1 MRREATQRDHAAI
14 PIRAASLTRW
24 DELVRALG
32 GDPPAILDSFGLSPS
47 VLSLPEERISFV
59 TLVELLEYSAASLG
73 CPDFGIRLSRLQG
86 VDFLGPLAM
95 IAQYSE
101 SLQDALSLTHY
112 MSVHSPGGEVALD
125 LHDPDHAFITYRV
138 VIPGLQ
144 AKRQINELSL
154 GVAQNLLELL
164 IGKTYVAPQVRF
176 MHGRPVEAQSVMA
189 RFGRHVHFDQG
200 FNGLAVPAEM
210 LGRPMP
216 SASAFFRAV
225 ALDYASRM
233 EGERR
238 EPFAARVERVIA
250 SILPEGGCSL
260 AAVARKLGCQ
270 PRTLERRLGAEG
282 LTYADILENLR
293 KAAALEY
300 LSETDAPLFD
310 VAMRLGYADQS
321 TFTRRFRA
329 WYGISPGRW
338 RTANARNGAG
348 EEHAPRAAPMSG
360 QGA

>member
-1 MRREATQRDHAAI
+1 MRRGAAHRDHAAI
-14 PIRAASLTRW
+14 PVRAASLTRW

-32 GDPPAILDSFGLSPS
+32 GDPKAILARFDLSPS
-47 VLSLPEERISFV
+47 VLSSPEDRISFV
-59 TLVELLEYSAASLG
+59 TLVEMLEHSAASLG

-101 SLQDALSLTHY
+101 SLQDALSLTRY

-125 LHDPDHAFITYRV
+125 LDDPDHAFITYRV

-144 AKRQINELSL
+144 AKRQINDLSL

-164 IGKTYVAPQVRF
+164 IGKAYVAPQVRF
-176 MHGRPVEAQSVMA
+176 MHGRPVDVQAVTA
-189 RFGRHVHFDQG
+189 RFGRHVRFDQG
-200 FNGLAVPAEM
+200 FNGLAVPREM

-233 EGERR
+233 DSERR
-238 EPFAARVERVIA
+238 EPVAARVERAIA
-250 SILPEGGCSL
+250 GILPGGGCSL
-260 AAVARKLGCQ
+260 AAVARELGCQ

-282 LTYADILENLR
+282 LTYADILENVR
-293 KAAALEY
+293 KETALEY
-300 LSETDAPLFD
+300 LSETGAPLLD

-338 RTANARNGAG
+338 RAANARNGAG
-348 EEHAPRAAPMSG
+348 EGRAP
-360 QGA
+360 